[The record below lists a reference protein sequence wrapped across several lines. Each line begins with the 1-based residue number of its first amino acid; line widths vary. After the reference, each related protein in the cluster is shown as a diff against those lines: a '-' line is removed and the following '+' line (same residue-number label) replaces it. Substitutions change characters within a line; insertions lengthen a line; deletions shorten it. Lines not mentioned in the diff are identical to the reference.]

1 MGTMTLIQQPALQRD
16 DVVVR
21 GGGFTIADRDALP
34 ADGRR
39 HELLDGVLI
48 LSPAP
53 RTRHQDVVAALLVL
67 LKDAAAPD
75 LKVVLAPFDVRRG
88 VDTAIQPDLVVA
100 RRSDVSPDGF
110 TTRPLLAIEVAS
122 PSTRWIDLG
131 RKRDLLA
138 EMRCPHYWTVEP
150 HGADDLP
157 EVTLWHLVDDAY
169 EQQAA
174 VRGGDTHRV
183 EEPFAVT
190 LTPADLLD
198 E

>member
-1 MGTMTLIQQPALQRD
+1 MVTMTVIQQPALQRD

-21 GGGFTIADRDALP
+21 GGGLTIADRDALP
-34 ADGRR
+34 DDGRR

-53 RTRHQDVVAALLVL
+53 RTRHQDVVGRLFVL
-67 LKDAAAPD
+67 LTAAAPAD
-75 LKVVLAPFDVRRG
+75 LKAVLAPFDVRRG

-110 TTRPLLAIEVAS
+110 TTRPLLAVEVAS

-138 EMRCPHYWTVEP
+138 AVGCPHYWTVEP
-150 HGADDLP
+150 HGDDDLP
-157 EVTLWHLVDDAY
+157 EVTLWRLSDGVYEQHAVVAGRDRHLVA
-169 EQQAA
+169 
-174 VRGGDTHRV
+174 
-183 EEPFAVT
+183 EPFAVT
-190 LTPADLLD
+190 LAPADLLD

>member
-1 MGTMTLIQQPALQRD
+1 MVTMTLVQQPALQRD

-21 GGGFTIADRDALP
+21 GSGFTIADRDALP
-34 ADGRR
+34 DDGRR

-53 RTRHQDVVAALLVL
+53 RTRHQDVVGRLFVL
-67 LKDAAAPD
+67 LSAAVPPD

-100 RRSDVSPDGF
+100 RRSDVSPEGF
-110 TTRPLLAIEVAS
+110 TTRPLLAVEVAS

-138 EMRCPHYWTVEP
+138 AIGCPHYWTVEP
-150 HGADDLP
+150 HGDDDLP
-157 EVTLWHLVDDAY
+157 EVTLWRLTDGTY
-169 EQQAA
+169 EQQAV
-174 VRGGDTHRV
+174 VRGRDTHRV
-183 EEPFAVT
+183 EEPFGLSLA
-190 LTPADLLD
+190 PADLLD

>member
-1 MGTMTLIQQPALQRD
+1 MGTMTVIEPPVLQRD

-34 ADGRR
+34 DDGRR

-53 RTRHQDVVAALLVL
+53 RTRHQDVVGRLFVL
-67 LKDAAAPD
+67 LTAAVPPD

-110 TTRPLLAIEVAS
+110 TTRPLLAVEVAS

-138 EMRCPHYWTVEP
+138 AIGCPHYWTVEP
-150 HGADDLP
+150 HGDDDLP
-157 EVTLWHLVDDAY
+157 AVTLWRLVDGAY
-169 EQQAA
+169 EQQA
-174 VRGGDTHRV
+174 VVDGRDTHHLG
-183 EEPFAVT
+183 EPFALT

>member
-1 MGTMTLIQQPALQRD
+1 MTVIEPPALQRD

-21 GGGFTIADRDALP
+21 GGGFTIEDRDALP

-53 RTRHQDVVAALLVL
+53 RTRHQDVVVNLAVL
-67 LKDAAAPD
+67 LKEALPPE
-75 LKVVLAPFDVRRG
+75 LKVVVAPFDVRRG
-88 VDTAIQPDLVVA
+88 ADTAIQPDLVVA
-100 RRSDVSPDGF
+100 RRGDVSPEGF
-110 TTRPLLAIEVAS
+110 TTRPLLAVEVAS

-150 HGADDLP
+150 HGDDDLP
-157 EVTLWHLVDDAY
+157 EVTLWHLVDGAFV
-169 EQQAA
+169 ERAV
-174 VRGGDTHRV
+174 VRGRESLEVATPV
-183 EEPFAVT
+183 VLT